1 MSAAGTTRPALGPG
15 LVVPKRRAFFGLL
28 DADGWSWA
36 GLKAFVWLV
45 IIILMLGYIP
55 DRAYY
60 FTVNKTLQLGLLVWS
75 PVNFC
80 SSENETLPC
89 PAPVGALVPWHQSP
103 TELGLPDPG
112 RTDGSAIQLG
122 SKILYIGG
130 TDGSAAQSTVF
141 VAQTSGT
148 GNFDKWAEGPALP
161 EPRTDAA
168 VTQVSGTVYVIGGFD
183 ADGAPTDTVY
193 SIAPDPVTGV
203 LGDWQTVAD
212 LALPEPR
219 AQAVAMPTTD
229 GLIVV
234 GGEGP
239 DGVVNTT
246 YKSKFDATGKLG
258 KWEAEAPLARP
269 QADALGAVIGEFVW
283 LYGGHDDTG
292 PVGAV
297 QRGTIGPEAAEG
309 FPANPDQGK
318 VTGWA
323 VNNAANLPGARDD
336 AAGYSANGTLYLMG
350 GADNDGPRTEVYWA
364 IPSNDG
370 NIPEWKHLPQSDL
383 PYGLTGASAFVTGPN
398 AVLVGGETTDG
409 VLTTSLRANTSPE
422 APFFQ
427 LGPFGATVPALKIDG
442 EIGQQ
447 LGYLNAAGAGTLDFV
462 ILLLIGWAFAHKEQ
476 ARSMVS
482 RVVRRR
488 SGRAA

>member
-15 LVVPKRRAFFGLL
+15 LVVPKKRAFFGLL

-36 GLKAFVWLV
+36 SLKAFVWLV

-60 FTVNKTLQLGLLVWS
+60 FTVNRTLQIGLLVWS
-75 PVNFC
+75 PINFC
-80 SSENETLPC
+80 SNENETLPC
-89 PAPVGALVPWHQSP
+89 PAPLGALVPWHESP
-103 TELGLPDPG
+103 SELALPQA
-112 RTDGSAIQLG
+112 RTDGRAIQLG
-122 SKILYIGG
+122 TKILYIGG
-130 TDGSAAQSTVF
+130 SDGTTAQSTVY

-161 EPRTDAA
+161 EPRSDPA

-183 ADGAPTDTVY
+183 AEGAPTNTVY

-203 LGDWQTVAD
+203 LGDWKTVTD
-212 LALPEPR
+212 LALPEAR
-219 AQAVAMPTTD
+219 AQAAAVPTTD
-229 GLIVV
+229 GLVVV

-239 DGVVNTT
+239 NGPVTT
-246 YKSKFDATGKLG
+246 TFKSKFDTTGKLG
-258 KWEAEAPLARP
+258 KWESQAQLARP
-269 QADALGAVIGEFVW
+269 QADALGASIGDFIF
-283 LYGGHDDTG
+283 LYGGHDDAG

-297 QRGTIGPEAAEG
+297 QIGRIGLAAAEG
-309 FPANPDQGK
+309 LPDNPDEGK
-318 VTGWA
+318 VTRWDID
-323 VNNAANLPGARDD
+323 NRWNLPGARDD
-336 AAGYSANGTLYLMG
+336 AAGYSANGTIYLMG
-350 GADNDGPRTEVYWA
+350 GADAEGPRTEVYWA
-364 IPSNDG
+364 IPLTDG
-370 NIPEWKHLPQSDL
+370 TVPEWKHLSQSDL

-398 AVLVGGETTDG
+398 AVLVGGRTTDS
-409 VLTTSLRANTSPE
+409 VLQTSLRANTAPQ

-447 LGYLNAAGAGTLDFV
+447 LGYLNAAGAGTLDFI
-462 ILLLIGWAFAHKEQ
+462 ILLLIGWGFAHKEQ
-476 ARSMVS
+476 ARAIVS

-488 SGRAA
+488 SGRAV